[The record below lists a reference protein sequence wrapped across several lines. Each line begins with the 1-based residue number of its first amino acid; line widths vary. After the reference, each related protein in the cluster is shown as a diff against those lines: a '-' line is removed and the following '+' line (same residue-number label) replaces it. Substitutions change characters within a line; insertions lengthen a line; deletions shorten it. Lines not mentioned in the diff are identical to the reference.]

1 MSYDLF
7 DDRGD
12 HANIQWGTIDSVKP
26 LLSAGFDKSQI
37 LLGIP
42 TYGRTVDRTGYS
54 WPYFGGNE
62 DILSKFN
69 SIVPNNKF
77 VDDNGVE
84 QCYDAYVQSYAE
96 ARDKT
101 AYAKAMDLGGIM
113 IFRAKCDAPYT
124 YEYSIHRAIKEA
136 IDN

>member
-42 TYGRTVDRTGYS
+42 TYGRTVDGTGYS
-54 WPYFGGNE
+54 WPYFRGNE
-62 DILSKFN
+62 DILGKFN

-77 VDDNGVE
+77 VDENGVD

-124 YEYSIHRAIKEA
+124 YEYFIHRAIKEA
-136 IDN
+136 ADN